1 MHGRMRSH
9 RLKPPDRCRRSLP
22 DAYAGNAGI
31 ERDLP
36 PVDPGDGQSQ
46 RLAAREG
53 RFDYLLVGS
62 TGVSEP
68 LPAAETRLD
77 RRTALTFPLLP
88 PPQKN

>member
-1 MHGRMRSH
+1 MGWYVIIS
-9 RLKPPDRCRRSLP
+9 P
-22 DAYAGNAGI
+22 GF

-36 PVDPGDGQSQ
+36 PVDPGDGHSR
-46 RLAAREG
+46 RLAARQR

-62 TGVSEP
+62 TGISEP
-68 LPAAETRLD
+68 LPAAAPRLG

>member
-1 MHGRMRSH
+1 MELAATAATGSGRLIAAGGH
-9 RLKPPDRCRRSLP
+9 CRTLTE
-22 DAYAGNAGI
+22 GNAGI

-46 RLAAREG
+46 RLAARKG
-53 RFDYLLVGS
+53 RLDYLLA
-62 TGVSEP
+62 
-68 LPAAETRLD
+68 AAEIRLG